1 MIWSLLF
8 CIIILGVPAFAQD
21 RMPEIPANQLTE
33 AQRKAADE
41 YTADR
46 ERVAKELG
54 SEIPKGVNGP
64 FVALL
69 RSPGLMLPVNAIRD
83 YLESKSVLPPKL
95 KEFAIL
101 ITARQW
107 TQQFVWDAHYPLATK
122 AGLSPDVA
130 KAVAEGRR
138 PGGMSDDE
146 ATIYEF
152 CIELQHNQSV
162 SDATYAA
169 ALAKFGEQGIIDMVG
184 VNGFYTY
191 LAMVINVAHTPLPK
205 RSSAPTLA
213 AFPR

>member
-1 MIWSLLF
+1 
-8 CIIILGVPAFAQD
+8 
-21 RMPEIPANQLTE
+21 
-33 AQRKAADE
+33 
-41 YTADR
+41 
-46 ERVAKELG
+46 
-54 SEIPKGVNGP
+54 
-64 FVALL
+64 
-69 RSPGLMLPVNAIRD
+69 
-83 YLESKSVLPPKL
+83 VLPPKL

-101 ITARQW
+101 ITAREW
-107 TQQFVWDAHYPLATK
+107 TQQFVWDTHYPLAIK
-122 AGLSPDVA
+122 AGLSSEVA

-138 PGGMSDDE
+138 PAGMSGDE

-152 CIELQHNQSV
+152 CMELQHNQSV